1 MMGFSI
7 CVKVVDILGKLFYN
21 GVDKMRKKEWSV
33 HVMNMTPIK
42 KIIIGLVV
50 VCIAITLITA
60 NNLTSVMML
69 MAAKN
74 NAAQNSGS
82 VVVQQGQDA
91 SSNSSSSNSNSSSS
105 SSGNSSSSAP
115 SSTVGGNSSSSS
127 SNSGSSN
134 NSSSND
140 STAADK
146 NTSADDKGSA
156 NTDSSA
162 KLSDAEVVDLY
173 KKAVNAAR
181 TKSSSVIRVKDGALN
196 YKGIAEAGGLSSAA
210 STLMGMFMVADEAS
224 IEVKNEPWEKE
235 KLPDASAL
243 TTNGLQKISY
253 EDKGDK
259 YVVTLVAKN
268 AKNPTAGS
276 DGVGAI
282 AGVIEESQI
291 TGAISSVPGLQLS
304 NINIDYEDVTTV
316 ATIDKATG
324 NLVELKLNA
333 PCILS
338 LDAKLAVISID
349 GARVGVQVITEYTV
363 AY

>member
-1 MMGFSI
+1 M
-7 CVKVVDILGKLFYN
+7 
-21 GVDKMRKKEWSV
+21 KMS
-33 HVMNMTPIK
+33 PIK
-42 KIIIGLVV
+42 KIVIGLA
-50 VCIAITLITA
+50 AITVALSLITA
-60 NNLTSVMML
+60 NNMASVML
-69 MAAKN
+69 IVASREA
-74 NAAQNSGS
+74 GS
-82 VVVQQGQDA
+82 AVQQNVHTNAPAQQNQA
-91 SSNSSSSNSNSSSS
+91 TNNSQGSSSNNTAT
-105 SSGNSSSSAP
+105 NNTETTAP
-115 SSTVGGNSSSSS
+115 AADNNAT
-127 SNSGSSN
+127 SN
-134 NSSSND
+134 NTVTDN
-140 STAADK
+140 TADDK
-146 NTSADDKGSA
+146 APADDKGSA
-156 NTDSSA
+156 NADSGK
-162 KLSDAEVVDLY
+162 KLSDKEVVDLY

-181 TKSSSVIRVKDGALN
+181 TKSSSVVRVKDGALN

-243 TTNGLQKISY
+243 TTNGLQKISC
-253 EDKGDK
+253 EEKDGK

-268 AKNPTAGS
+268 AKNPKAGG

-291 TGAISSVPGLQLS
+291 TGSISSVPGLQLN

-338 LDAKLAVISID
+338 LDAKLAIISIN
-349 GARVGVQVITEYTV
+349 GARVGIQVITEYTV

>member
-1 MMGFSI
+1 
-7 CVKVVDILGKLFYN
+7 
-21 GVDKMRKKEWSV
+21 
-33 HVMNMTPIK
+33 MNMTPIK
-42 KIIIGLVV
+42 KIILGLAV
-50 VCIAITLITA
+50 VCIAMTVITA

-69 MAAKN
+69 IAAKN
-74 NAAQNSGS
+74 NAANNTGSAVVEQEQTGSVNSGS
-82 VVVQQGQDA
+82 TNTGSVNTGA
-91 SSNSSSSNSNSSSS
+91 
-105 SSGNSSSSAP
+105 
-115 SSTVGGNSSSSS
+115 T
-127 SNSGSSN
+127 NSGSTNSGATDSGSSKDSPVADNN
-134 NSSSND
+134 NS
-140 STAADK
+140 AE
-146 NTSADDKGSA
+146 DKGSA
-156 NTDSSA
+156 GAGSSA
-162 KLSDAEVVDLY
+162 TLSDEEVVDLY

-181 TKSSSVIRVKDGALN
+181 TKSTAVTRVKDGALN

-243 TTNGLQKISY
+243 TMNGLQKVSC
-253 EDKGDK
+253 EDQGDK

-291 TGAISSVPGLQLS
+291 TGAIGAVPGLQLN

-338 LDAKLAVISID
+338 LDAKLAVISIE
-349 GARVGVQVITEYTV
+349 GARVGIQVITEYTV